1 MRRSGFILVLVT
13 NVLYR
18 LASQVTSEVSGMR
31 DWFVHGLRH
40 RLCMVCFRPPLCL
53 QLCPPVA
60 PPLDSHLT
68 PSGYLQEQDLAVTF
82 FTSGFP
88 PEAWNLE
95 VSHPKGC
102 GIPGT
107 GSSILAECEVWGKA
121 SCWLGMG
128 QVCRLTLKEQKYVG
142 QVGLRVHGPSREA
155 GVLCLLG
162 KQYTCCVHSGV
173 WEVWA
178 DISQAPVICQMP
190 AKHFQKCPI

>member
-1 MRRSGFILVLVT
+1 M
-13 NVLYR
+13 
-18 LASQVTSEVSGMR
+18 
-31 DWFVHGLRH
+31 
-40 RLCMVCFRPPLCL
+40 
-53 QLCPPVA
+53 
-60 PPLDSHLT
+60 
-68 PSGYLQEQDLAVTF
+68 TF
-82 FTSGFP
+82 FTSSFP

-121 SCWLGMG
+121 SCRVGMG

-162 KQYTCCVHSGV
+162 KQYTCCEFTPAFRKCGLTFLKLPLYAKCQPSIFRNVPFDLHSNH
-173 WEVWA
+173 
-178 DISQAPVICQMP
+178 MKP
-190 AKHFQKCPI
+190 ASKCLCLPDEARATNSIRLDTGFFKHS